1 MSRCCKTLTLIT
13 KKTMQMIVCDTDNME
28 YMAQHCEK
36 CPGFVMDSERQTVNC
51 YFEIPSRKKENMKH
65 GMKTDQI

>member
-1 MSRCCKTLTLIT
+1 
-13 KKTMQMIVCDTDNME
+13 MIVCDTDNME

-51 YFEIPSRKKENMKH
+51 YFEIPSRKKENIKH